1 MHNIIFMSH
10 VSIWHIGYFT
20 QKIHNQVWSIPYG
33 SIVVALKSDS
43 KKGWNLKKNIAIFF
57 GIKHKSYAPSFNL
70 VGVSVGDFEPKI
82 TSWSDLDRGL

>member
-43 KKGWNLKKNIAIFF
+43 KKNV
-57 GIKHKSYAPSFNL
+57 GI
-70 VGVSVGDFEPKI
+70 
-82 TSWSDLDRGL
+82 